1 MSNFFSNS
9 THMSTPKILLTLF
22 FLTLFSQING
32 QNLRLPAYPLIT
44 HDPYF
49 SIWSFTDKLYN
60 EPTKHW
66 TGANN
71 PLEGVI
77 YVDGKP
83 YSFLGKETVPPQVI
97 VPTAAHTILNA
108 KYTFEKPN
116 DDWFQQ
122 NFNAKDWKDGRLPF
136 STQVNNESAGKTLW
150 NTKEIWLR
158 RDFDLKEV
166 DYENLQLFIQYDD
179 DVDVYL
185 NGILA
190 YSCSPC
196 YVGEYIARDIS
207 AQAKKALK
215 KGKNVMAVHC
225 KNPLGGGFIDAG
237 IINQPSVKNPIA
249 SANQKNVKVSATQTI
264 YDFTAG
270 NIDINLTFT
279 SPLLLDDLE
288 ALSRP
293 ASYITFK
300 VKANDSKAHDVK
312 ISFTASGLI
321 AVNTADQSVVSS
333 KETST
338 TLNMVKIGSK
348 DQKILG
354 KKGDNVKIDW
364 GNLFLV
370 SPKASGIEL
379 TNNANS
385 LVANIAFNK
394 VSSAEIEKHIILAY
408 DDIYSVQYFNE
419 NLKAWWKRD
428 DKMTTEKMLNEV
440 EKNYS
445 EIIKK
450 CKAFDLKLYADA
462 KQAGGEEYA
471 KICEAAYRQAIAA
484 HKVVAKK
491 DGTLLFFSKENF
503 SNGSIGT
510 VDVTYPSAPLFLYYN
525 PELLKGMMEFIF
537 EYSENGKW
545 SKPFAAHDLGTYPI
559 ANGQTYPEDMPV
571 EECGNMLIL
580 TAAIAKAE
588 GNANYAK
595 KHWKVLTTWAEYLK
609 KEGFDP
615 ANQLCTDDFAGHL
628 AHNTNLSLKAIV
640 GLAGYGKLA
649 EMLGEK
655 KIADEYLSLA
665 KNLALK
671 WKEMANAG
679 DHYGLTF
686 DNKETWSQKYNL
698 VWDKLLELNIFSND
712 VAEKEVKYY
721 LTKQQQYGLPLD
733 SRKTYTKSDWIIWTA
748 TLANNQ
754 KDFESFIKP
763 IYKYV
768 NETGSRVPICD
779 WHETVDGKQ
788 VGFQARSVVGGYF
801 IKMLE
806 KKFIK

>member
-1 MSNFFSNS
+1 MKISKIFLLLIFFNFLS
-9 THMSTPKILLTLF
+9 KV
-22 FLTLFSQING
+22 NG

-44 HDPYF
+44 HDPYL
-49 SIWSFTDKLYN
+49 SIWSFTDKLYD

-66 TGANN
+66 TGVNN
-71 PLEGVI
+71 PLKGII

-83 YSFLGKETVPPQVI
+83 FSFIGKETIPPQVI
-97 VPTAAHTILNA
+97 VPTASHTILNA

-116 DDWFQQ
+116 DNWFQQ
-122 NFNAKDWKDGRLPF
+122 SFDEKDWKQGRLPF
-136 STQVNNESAGKTLW
+136 STEVNNESVGKTIW

-158 RDFDLKEV
+158 REFDLN
-166 DYENLQLFIQYDD
+166 DLNYENLQLLIQYDD
-179 DVDVYL
+179 DVEVYL

-196 YVGEYIARDIS
+196 YVSDYVVRKIS
-207 AQAKKALK
+207 TQAKKALK
-215 KGKNVMAVHC
+215 KGKNIMAIRC
-225 KNPLGGGFIDAG
+225 KNPQGGGFIDAG
-237 IINQPSVKNPIA
+237 IINQPLVKNSIA
-249 SANQKNVKVSATQTI
+249 TANQKNIKVTATQTV

-270 NIDINLTFT
+270 SVDLNLTFT
-279 SPLLLDDLE
+279 SPLLLEDLE
-288 ALSRP
+288 TMSRP

-300 VKANDSKAHDVK
+300 VKSNDGKTHDVK
-312 ISFTASGLI
+312 INFSASGLI
-321 AVNTADQSVVSS
+321 AVNSSDQNVISS
-333 KETST
+333 KDVST
-338 TLNMVKIGSK
+338 TLDIVKIGSK

-354 KKGDNVKIDW
+354 KKGDNVRIDW
-364 GNLFLV
+364 GNLFLA
-370 SPKASGIEL
+370 STKGSGIEL
-379 TNNANS
+379 TNKPTS
-385 LVANIAFNK
+385 LIANISFNK
-394 VSSAEIEKHIILAY
+394 INTSLIEKHLILAY

-428 DKMTTEKMLNEV
+428 DKMITEKMLTEV

-445 EIIKK
+445 DIIKK
-450 CKAFDLKLYADA
+450 CNLFDEKLYADA
-462 KQAGGEEYA
+462 KNAGGEEYA
-471 KICEAAYRQAIAA
+471 KICESAYRQAIAA
-484 HKVVAKK
+484 HKIVAKK

-545 SKPFAAHDLGTYPI
+545 TKPFAAHDLGTYPL

-580 TAAIAKAE
+580 TTAIAKAE

-615 ANQLCTDDFAGHL
+615 ANQICTDDFAGHL

-649 EMLGEK
+649 EMLGDK
-655 KIADEYLSLA
+655 KIADEYLELA
-665 KNLALK
+665 KKLAVN
-671 WKEMANAG
+671 WKDMSNAG
-679 DHYGLTF
+679 DHYSLTF

-698 VWDKLLELNIFSND
+698 VWDKLLGLNIFPNE
-712 VAEKEVKYY
+712 VAEKEIKFY
-721 LTKQQQYGLPLD
+721 LTKQKTYGLPLD

-748 TLANNQ
+748 TLAKDKN
-754 KDFESFIKP
+754 DFESFIKP
-763 IYKYV
+763 IYKYI
-768 NETGSRVPICD
+768 NETSSRVPISD
-779 WHETVDGKQ
+779 WHETIDGKQ

-806 KKFIK
+806 KKYSK